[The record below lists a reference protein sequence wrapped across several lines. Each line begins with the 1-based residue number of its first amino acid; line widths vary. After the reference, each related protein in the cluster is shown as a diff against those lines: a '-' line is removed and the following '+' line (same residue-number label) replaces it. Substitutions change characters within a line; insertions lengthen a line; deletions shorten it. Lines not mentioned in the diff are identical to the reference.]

1 MMYFGNMPCWGMG
14 FWWIGGLIVLGL
26 FIWLIVSVTKRP
38 ENPLSH
44 KESPLDILKKRYA
57 RGEITK
63 EEFEE
68 MSKNLR

>member
-1 MMYFGNMPCWGMG
+1 MG
-14 FWWIGGLIVLGL
+14 GGIGIVLL
-26 FIWLIVSVTKRP
+26 VVIIWFVITYANKNQNTSSHQ
-38 ENPLSH
+38 NPV

-57 RGEITK
+57 RGEINK

>member
-1 MMYFGNMPCWGMG
+1 MFMG
-14 FWWIGGLIVLGL
+14 GGIGLILLVII
-26 FIWLIVSVTKRP
+26 IWFVVTYTNKNQDTSSNQ
-38 ENPLSH
+38 NPI

-57 RGEITK
+57 RGEINK